1 MRTSRDSAGIV
12 NRSPAAVTLAL
23 ERSAVFLADRLRSLE
38 ARVEGGDERVWR
50 EYCETV
56 RTLAAVLPNLM
67 PERRGALLTTAE
79 MAARLNVAPKTL
91 LKHKAQGRVRPALQR
106 GKLIRWQG
114 NETLRA

>member
-1 MRTSRDSAGIV
+1 MV
-12 NRSPAAVTLAL
+12 NRSTAIVTIVL
-23 ERSAVFLADRLRSLE
+23 ERSVGLLADRLRSLE
-38 ARVEGGDERVWR
+38 ARLESGDELAWP

-56 RTLAAVLPNLM
+56 RTLAAVLPNLT